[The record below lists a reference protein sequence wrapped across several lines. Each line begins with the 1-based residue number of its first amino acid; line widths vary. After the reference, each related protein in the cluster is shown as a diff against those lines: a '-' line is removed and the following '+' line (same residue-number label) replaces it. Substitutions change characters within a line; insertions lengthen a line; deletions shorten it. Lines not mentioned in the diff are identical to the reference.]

1 MGYNN
6 YQMGYNQQPAFQQQL
21 PSFQEMMNECFG
33 VLHSEMNDMNNNFKI
48 QQEYIESIVEKITEL
63 TKEVNDLKKED
74 SEALIRTQSTFVPTI
89 TFESFK
95 LDLHNVV
102 IKFWASELQ
111 DISRTIYLNY
121 WYLFLFYYI
130 IYSDLFNF
138 LYKLIIGN
146 LCSNF

>member
-74 SEALIRTQSTFVPTI
+74 SEALIRTQSTFVPTM

-111 DISRTIYLNY
+111 DISRTIYLKY
-121 WYLFLFYYI
+121 WYQFLFYYI
-130 IYSDLFNF
+130 VYSDLFNIF
-138 LYKLIIGN
+138 I
-146 LCSNF
+146 

>member
-48 QQEYIESIVEKITEL
+48 QQEYIESIIEKITEL

-74 SEALIRTQSTFVPTI
+74 SEALIRTQSTFVPTM

-130 IYSDLFNF
+130 VYSDLFNIF
-138 LYKLIIGN
+138 I
-146 LCSNF
+146 

>member
-21 PSFQEMMNECFG
+21 TSFQEMMNECFG

-130 IYSDLFNF
+130 VYSDLFNIF
-138 LYKLIIGN
+138 I
-146 LCSNF
+146 